1 MRFAVPQFIDVED
14 KLFGPLTLKQA
25 IYLAG
30 AGGFAV
36 FIYVM
41 LGFFIAVLLGGPVVL
56 LAVAL
61 AFFKI
66 NSQPF
71 IAILES
77 AFFYTLGNK
86 LYLWKKAAPK
96 RMLESAQSTAT
107 VAKPIVPAL
116 SESKLKELAWS
127 LDIKESLGA
136 TDQPHQPGLKR

>member
-1 MRFAVPQFIDVED
+1 MRFAVPQFIDIED

-36 FIYVM
+36 FLFVVA
-41 LGFFIAVLLGGPVVL
+41 GFFFAVLLGGPVVL

-61 AFFKI
+61 SFFKV

-77 AFFYTLGNK
+77 AFFYTLRNK
-86 LYLWKKAAPK
+86 LYLWKKAAPVRK
-96 RMLESAQSTAT
+96 ADAAIAAPV
-107 VAKPIVPAL
+107 VAKPVVPAL

-127 LDIKESLGA
+127 LDIKESLYSTEQGRP
-136 TDQPHQPGLKR
+136 TTLKK